1 MSNASSAPP
10 PVNRLLP
17 ESWRV
22 TLPVFE
28 GPLDLL
34 LQLIKVNEVDITNI
48 PVATVCDQF
57 HEYLLLMEELDLDI
71 AGEYIYEAALLIQ
84 LKSKMILPKPKNLA
98 GEVIDEDPRAE
109 LVQRLLEYRRIKEAA
124 QALAE
129 VDRMRLGVWARR
141 RGRWEDPQEEEREME
156 ELSLFDLLS
165 AFRGV
170 LDRYDREHP
179 DPVLLPHETY
189 PVRGQF
195 DRLMAILD
203 AARPYDLL
211 NDLRTRTCRAEAISA
226 FLAVL
231 ELARL
236 RLVRIHQTESGE
248 IVLYRTT
255 RDLETEDLESLEA

>member
-1 MSNASSAPP
+1 VTVSTPTTRPSK
-10 PVNRLLP
+10 LP
-17 ESWRV
+17 DTWRV
-22 TLPVFE
+22 SLPVFE

-34 LQLIKVNEVDITNI
+34 LELIHVNQVAITDI
-48 PVATVCDQF
+48 PVALICDQF
-57 HEYLLLMEELDLDI
+57 HEYLALMEELDLDI

-84 LKSKMILPKPKNLA
+84 LKSKMLLPRPRDA
-98 GEVIDEDPRAE
+98 QGQPIDEDPRAE

-129 VDRMRLGVWARR
+129 VDRLRIGVWSRRAAR
-141 RGRWEDPQEEEREME
+141 WHDPDEAELEME
-156 ELSLFDLLS
+156 EISLFDLLS

-179 DPVLLPHETY
+179 EPMLLPHETY

-195 DRLMAILD
+195 ERLLGVLD

-211 NDLRTRTCRAEAISA
+211 HDLRSRSCRAEAISA

-236 RLVRIHQTESGE
+236 HLVRIHQTDAGD

>member
-1 MSNASSAPP
+1 MSSISP
-10 PVNRLLP
+10 PVTRLLP

-22 TLPVFE
+22 QLPEFE

-34 LQLIKVNEVDITNI
+34 LNLIKLNEVDITDI

-57 HEYLLLMEELDLDI
+57 HEYLRLMEELDLDV

-84 LKSKMILPKPKNLA
+84 LKSKMLLPRPRNLA
-98 GEVIDEDPRAE
+98 GEIVEEDPRAE

-129 VDRMRLGVWARR
+129 VDRLRIGVWARHKR
-141 RGRWEDPQEEEREME
+141 RWQDAEQEEREIE

-179 DPVLLPHETY
+179 DPILLPHETY

-195 DRLMAILD
+195 DRLLGVLD

-211 NDLRTRTCRAEAISA
+211 DDLRSRSCRAEAISA

-236 RLVRIHQTESGE
+236 RLVRIHQGE
-248 IVLYRTT
+248 AGGIVLYRTT

>member
-1 MSNASSAPP
+1 MSQAPT
-10 PVNRLLP
+10 VSRLLP
-17 ESWRV
+17 EAWRV
-22 TLPVFE
+22 HLPVFD

-34 LQLIKVNEVDITNI
+34 LHLIKLNQVEITDI
-48 PVATVCDQF
+48 PVATICDQF
-57 HEYLLLMEELDLDI
+57 HEYLRLMEEMDLDI

-84 LKSKMILPKPKNLA
+84 LKSKLLLPRPKTVD
-98 GEVIDEDPRAE
+98 GETIEEDPREE

-129 VDRMRLGVWARR
+129 VDRMRVGLWARR
-141 RGRWEDPQEEEREME
+141 KPAWEAEEGE
-156 ELSLFDLLS
+156 ELDLDEVSLFDLLS

-170 LDRYDREHP
+170 LDRYDRENP
-179 DPVLLPHETY
+179 EPVLLPAETF

-195 DRLMAILD
+195 ERLLQILD
-203 AARPYDLL
+203 AGAPFDFIHDLQ
-211 NDLRTRTCRAEAISA
+211 TRSCRAEAISA

-236 RLVRIHQTESGE
+236 RLVRIHQTESGA

-255 RDLETEDLESLEA
+255 RDLEADDLESVDA